1 LKKIIYS
8 PGEPAGIGPDLIIQL
23 ATSKSWENFK
33 IPIITI
39 GDPILFIERSKK
51 LKKKLKVLELD
62 SLNSIQKNKRSL
74 IQVLKVSKCM
84 NTSAGKL
91 SKSNAQ
97 YVLDVLDYSIKETI
111 KNKKTALVTGPL
123 NKETIISIN
132 KNFTGHTEYI
142 HKITKSDGVLMMLA
156 SNKLRVALAT
166 THIPLKNVP
175 RKITKSLIVK
185 KVKILDRDLRNKFKI
200 KNPKI
205 KVLGLNP
212 HAGENGKIGKEEL
225 EHIKPAVNEL
235 RKRNINVSMPISAD
249 TAFSQKVLNETDAYL
264 GMYHDQVLP
273 VLKALSFGKS
283 INITLG
289 VPIIRTSV
297 DHGVA
302 LDIAGTNKS
311 DISSLSLAIKT
322 AKKLIK

>member
-1 LKKIIYS
+1 MKKIIYS

>member
-1 LKKIIYS
+1 MKKIIYS

-23 ATSKSWENFK
+23 AASKAWENFK

-39 GDPILFIERSKK
+39 GDPLLFIERAKK
-51 LKKKLKVLELD
+51 LKKKVKVLELD
-62 SLNSIQKNKRSL
+62 SLNSIKKNNRSL
-74 IQVLKVSKCM
+74 IQVLKVSKCIH
-84 NTSAGKL
+84 TSAGRL
-91 SKSNAQ
+91 SKINAK

-111 KNKKTALVTGPL
+111 KDKKTALVTGPL
-123 NKETIISIN
+123 NKETVISIN
-132 KNFTGHTEYI
+132 KKFTGHTEYI
-142 HKITKSDGVLMMLA
+142 HKMTKSDGVLMMLA
-156 SNKLRVALAT
+156 SSKLRVALAT
-166 THIPLKNVP
+166 THIPLKNVS

-185 KVKILDRDLRNKFKI
+185 KVKILDKDLRNKFKI

-205 KVLGLNP
+205 KILGLNP

-225 EHIKPAVNEL
+225 EHIKPAVKEL
-235 RKRNINVSMPISAD
+235 KKQNINVSMPISAD
-249 TAFSQKVLNETDAYL
+249 TAFSQKVLNDTDAYL

-311 DISSLSLAIKT
+311 DTSSLSLAIKT

>member
-166 THIPLKNVP
+166 THIPLKNVS

-264 GMYHDQVLP
+264 GMYHDQVLS
-273 VLKALSFGKS
+273 VLKAISFGKS

-311 DISSLSLAIKT
+311 DTSSLSLAIKT

>member
-1 LKKIIYS
+1 MKKIIYS

-51 LKKKLKVLELD
+51 LKKKLKVLELN
-62 SLNSIQKNKRSL
+62 SLNSIQKNKRSI

-91 SKSNAQ
+91 SKKNAQ

-156 SNKLRVALAT
+156 SSKLRVALAT
-166 THIPLKNVP
+166 THIPLKNVS

-185 KVKILDRDLRNKFKI
+185 KVKILDGDLRNKFKI

-311 DISSLSLAIKT
+311 DTSSLSLAIKT

>member
-1 LKKIIYS
+1 MKKIIYS

-91 SKSNAQ
+91 SKSNAR

-185 KVKILDRDLRNKFKI
+185 KVKILDSDLRNKFKI

-297 DHGVA
+297 DHGIA

-311 DISSLSLAIKT
+311 DTSSLSLAVKT